1 MRLCDKFR
9 RPWINSE
16 TNEIAVL
23 EMYDA
28 GFGMAKISNM
38 VGVASSRVESFLRAK
53 GVFREGKIGNKRSME
68 LSIARRSEKSLKPD
82 RFAGSLI

>member
-1 MRLCDKFR
+1 MRLVDR
-9 RPWINSE
+9 YGRPWIDSE
-16 TNEIAVL
+16 VNEIAVL

-38 VGVASSRVESFLRAK
+38 VGVSSSRVESFLRAK
-53 GVFREGKIGNKRSME
+53 GVFREGKVGNGRSQA
-68 LSIARRSEKSLKPD
+68 LSAARRGEKTLAPD